1 MAPKNRDPFDLILPE
16 PTRAALA
23 KYLCDEVL
31 AGLDARALSER
42 EVDYSWTLY
51 EQARTRTGRNAPW
64 ANAADLT
71 SYLAAKAVDSLQ
83 AQIMAAVWSQPVWA
97 VEGYGAAASRAPIV
111 EEIDQWWA
119 EEEGLQ
125 GVLDKLA
132 LMALVE
138 PRGLLEIS
146 EGTEMRAVRKRI
158 NAKIVVDPE
167 TGGIVY
173 NDKYEPEKALDEEGN
188 YIEATAEE
196 VAAETV
202 VDSWE
207 RVRTGPVYRILP
219 YRDSLI
225 LPAHARDKQDITG
238 YGKRFWK
245 RYPEMQLLAKQGVYD
260 VEAIEKLPRHG
271 EREDEPA
278 LQRGGIG
285 VAPQEPFASEVE
297 LWEVLWLLDLKAF
310 CKAYGVPVPR
320 GTKDGAR
327 WYLTTLHLNTNQ
339 LLRMQ
344 FDDLERSRFVP
355 FILYPRA
362 DRATEGYSLVG
373 HKLVTVIEEHTAWR
387 NMAADRAAMQVQVPI
402 KRLVGALWDPVEQ
415 PWGAGAVIDVRDPRE
430 VELFQVQDLTPA
442 ALTHIQM
449 MEHTAD
455 LVSGVNDIAA
465 GQVNSE
471 QRTLGEV
478 KLATANAGV
487 RTNLV
492 IRRFQEAMEDVWS
505 IRFAIR
511 RRMLQSGAD
520 QDVPGSLLG
529 NLEGRAANLAHYM
542 PEGKVTAALLDGAF
556 RGKPRGSV
564 ETADPQFNRQSWIQF
579 LQILPTLMQTFGMQT
594 QDPMTL
600 ARAVWRETLRVFQVQ
615 NTQAFLGAPSQDL
628 MMGANPM
635 QAMVQQF
642 MALGGGMPGMPALGP
657 GAGVPPS
664 GPGGPPP
671 APRMPPMMAPG
682 NPGAMPS

>member
-1 MAPKNRDPFDLILPE
+1 MPKSPRDPFELVLNLK
-16 PTRAALA
+16 TKQALQA
-23 KYLCDEVL
+23 YLCDEIQR
-31 AGLDARALSER
+31 GIDARASSEK
-42 EVDYSWTLY
+42 ETDYFWTLY
-51 EQARTRTGRNAPW
+51 EQGRTRTGRNAPW
-64 ANAADLT
+64 TNAADLT

-83 AQIMAAVWSQPVWA
+83 AQIMAAVWSSPVWA
-97 VEGYGAAASRAPIV
+97 VEGYGEAAGRAPIV

-125 GVLDKLA
+125 GILDKLS
-132 LMALVE
+132 LIALVE

-173 NDKYEPEKALDEEGN
+173 NDKLEPEKELDEDGN
-188 YIEATAEE
+188 FVEAKNEE

-202 VDSWE
+202 IDGYE
-207 RVRTGPVYRILP
+207 RIRTGPVYRILP

-225 LPAHARDKQDITG
+225 LPAHARDKQDIWG

-245 RYPEMQLLAKQGVYD
+245 SYPFLQQQAKAGVYD
-260 VEAIEKLPRHG
+260 QEAVDRLPRHG
-271 EREDEPA
+271 EREGEPA
-278 LQRGGIG
+278 LARAGVD
-285 VAPQEPFASEVE
+285 VAPQEPFIAEVE
-297 LWEVLWLLDLKAF
+297 LWELLILLDLKAF
-310 CKAYGVPVPR
+310 CDAYDVPVPK
-320 GTKDGAR
+320 GTKEGSR
-327 WYLTTLHLNTNQ
+327 WYLTTLNLGTNA

-355 FILYPRA
+355 FILYPRS

-402 KRLVGALWDPVEQ
+402 KRLTGALWDPVEQ
-415 PWGAGAVIDVRDPRE
+415 PWGAGAVIDVRDLRE
-430 VELFQVQDLTPA
+430 VEPFVIQDLTPA

-487 RTNLV
+487 RTSLV
-492 IRRFQEAMEDVWS
+492 IRRFQEPMEDVWQ
-505 IRFAIR
+505 IRMAIR
-511 RRMLQSGAD
+511 KRALAEQKEIEAPS
-520 QDVPGSLLG
+520 SLMG
-529 NLEGRAANLAHYM
+529 NLEGRGANLAQYM
-542 PEGKVTAALLDGAF
+542 PDGKITAALLDGAF

-564 ETADPQFNRQSWIQF
+564 ETADPHMNRQNWIQF

-600 ARAVWRETLRVFQVQ
+600 ARAVWRETLRVFRVE
-615 NTQAFLGAPSQDL
+615 NTQAFLGSPSQDL
-628 MMGANPM
+628 MAQQNPLQMLM
-635 QAMVQQF
+635 QQ
-642 MALGGGMPGMPALGP
+642 LSGGGMPGMPPGLGP
-657 GAGVPPS
+657 APPAS
-664 GPGGPPP
+664 PVPPP
-671 APRMPPMMAPG
+671 AQMPMAPG
-682 NPGAMPS
+682 NPQAPPS

>member
-1 MAPKNRDPFDLILPE
+1 MASRDPFDLVLPA
-16 PTRAALA
+16 PTRSALA
-23 KYLCDEVL
+23 KYLCDEIQ
-31 AGLDARALSER
+31 AGLDARSGQER
-42 EVDYSWTLY
+42 EIDYYWILY
-51 EQARTRTGRNAPW
+51 EQARTRTGRNLPW

-71 SYLAAKAVDSLQ
+71 SYIAAKAVDSLQ
-83 AQIMAAVWSQPVWA
+83 AQIMSAVWASPVWA
-97 VEGYGAAASRAPIV
+97 VEGYGDAAGRAPIV

-125 GVLDKLA
+125 GVLDRLS

-138 PRGLLEIS
+138 TRGLLEIA

-158 NAKIVVDPE
+158 NAKLVIDPE

-173 NDKYEPEKALDEEGN
+173 NEKLEPEKALDEEGSF
-188 YIEATAEE
+188 IEATSEE
-196 VAAETV
+196 PAAETV
-202 VDSWE
+202 IDAWE

-238 YGKRFWK
+238 YGKRIWK
-245 RYPEMQLLAKQGVYD
+245 RYPELQLMAQQGVYD
-260 VEAIEKLPRHG
+260 KAAIEDLPRHG
-271 EREDEPA
+271 ERDNEPGLERA
-278 LQRGGIG
+278 GVS

-297 LWEVLWLLDLKAF
+297 LWEVLTLLDLKAF
-310 CKAYGVPVPR
+310 CAAYGVKAPR
-320 GTKDGAR
+320 GTKEGAR
-327 WYLTTLHLNTNQ
+327 WYLTTLHLGTNQ

-373 HKLVTVIEEHTAWR
+373 HKLITTIEEHTAWR

-402 KRLVGALWDPVEQ
+402 KRMTGALWDPLEQ
-415 PWGAGAVIDVRDPRE
+415 PWGAGAVIDVRAMEEIQPFE
-430 VELFQVQDLTPA
+430 VSDLTPA

-465 GQVNSE
+465 GQVNTES
-471 QRTLGEV
+471 RTLGEV
-478 KLATANAGV
+478 QLATANAGV
-487 RTNLV
+487 RTSLV
-492 IRRFQEAMEDVWS
+492 IRRFQEAMEEVWQ
-505 IRFAIR
+505 IRHAIR
-511 RRMLQSGAD
+511 KRMLAESG
-520 QDVPGSLLG
+520 DVDMPASIMG
-529 NLEGRAANLAHYM
+529 NLEGRGANVGQYL

-564 ETADPQFNRQSWIQF
+564 ETADPNVNRQNWIQF

-600 ARAVWRETLRVFQVQ
+600 ARAVWRETLRVFKVE
-615 NTQAFLGAPSQDL
+615 NTQAFLGSPSQDL
-628 MMGANPM
+628 MVMNPM
-635 QAMVQQF
+635 QLMLQQLMGGAMPGA
-642 MALGGGMPGMPALGP
+642 MPPGGGMGATPGMA
-657 GAGVPPS
+657 PP
-664 GPGGPPP
+664 
-671 APRMPPMMAPG
+671 MPPMLAPG
-682 NPGAMPS
+682 NPVAPPS

>member
-1 MAPKNRDPFDLILPE
+1 MAKSRDPFELALNDQ
-16 PTRAALA
+16 TRKALA
-23 KYLCDEVL
+23 IWLCNEIQ
-31 AGLDARALSER
+31 AGMDARSGMER
-42 EVDYSWTLY
+42 DVDYHWTLY
-51 EQARTRTGRNAPW
+51 EQGRTRSASNRPW
-64 ANAADLT
+64 TNAADLT
-71 SYLAAKAVDSLQ
+71 SHIAAKAVDSLQ

-97 VEGYGAAASRAPIV
+97 VEGYGEAASRAPIV

-125 GVLDKLA
+125 GILDKLA

-138 PRGLLEIS
+138 PRGLLEIA
-146 EGTEMRAVRKRI
+146 EGTEMRVVRKRL

-173 NDKYEPEKALDEEGN
+173 NEQLEPEKQLDEEGN
-188 YIEATAEE
+188 FVEAGPQDI
-196 VAAETV
+196 AAETV
-202 VDSWE
+202 VDSFE

-225 LPAHARDKQDITG
+225 LPAHARDKQDIWG
-238 YGKRFWK
+238 YAKRFWK
-245 RYPEMQLLAKQGVYD
+245 PYPFLQAQAKAGVYD
-260 VEAIEKLPRHG
+260 AEAVERLPRHG
-271 EREDEPA
+271 EREAEEGLRRA
-278 LQRGGIG
+278 GVE
-285 VAPQEPFASEVE
+285 VAPQEPFSSEVE
-297 LWEVLWLLDLKAF
+297 LWELLILLDLKAF
-310 CKAYGVPVPR
+310 CAAYGVPVPK
-320 GTKDGAR
+320 GTKEGAR
-327 WYLTTLHLNTNQ
+327 WYLTTLNLGTNA

-373 HKLVTVIEEHTAWR
+373 HKLITVIEEHTAWR

-402 KRLVGALWDPVEQ
+402 KRLTGALWDPVEQ

-430 VELFQVQDLTPA
+430 VEPFVIQDLTPA

-478 KLATANAGV
+478 KLSTANAGV

-492 IRRFQEAMEDVWS
+492 IRRFQEAMEEVWT
-505 IRFAIR
+505 IRMAIR
-511 RRMLQSGAD
+511 KRVLSEQKQG
-520 QDVPGSLLG
+520 VPLPNSVMG
-529 NLEGRAANLAHYM
+529 NLEGRGANLAEFM
-542 PEGKVTAALLDGAF
+542 PDGKVTAALLDGAF

-564 ETADPQFNRQSWIQF
+564 ETADPYMNRQNWIQF

-600 ARAVWRETLRVFQVQ
+600 ARAVWRETLRVFRVE
-615 NTQAFLGAPSQDL
+615 NTQAFLGSPSQDL
-628 MMGANPM
+628 MMGNPL
-635 QAMVQQF
+635 QALLQQF
-642 MALGGGMPGMPALGP
+642 GGGMPGMPPGLGP
-657 GAGVPPS
+657 AAGAPS
-664 GPGGPPP
+664 P
-671 APRMPPMMAPG
+671 APAPMPMPMAPG
-682 NPGAMPS
+682 NPQAPPS